1 MSPRNSQPRLSAF
14 TKTLFLSAFAI
25 LLSISFAGNKSLAQ
39 DDDEIVRVNSDLVVL
54 NVTVVDAQGKFVS
67 GLRAGDFKLFVDGRE
82 QPLSN
87 FTTEETP
94 YAAVMLLD
102 TSGSMEQRMMLA
114 RSAAIRFL
122 EHLREEDVAAVYRF
136 DSEIDKVQDFS
147 SSRDLADFAFSLKAK
162 GMTALNDAILQAAV
176 DLRQR
181 TENRRAIVVISDGAD
196 TKSTASADKA
206 LETALASNATIYT
219 VDMSSTVGATSRN
232 MANAAVL
239 RNFANKSG
247 GRYVS
252 SPGGQV
258 MRDAFADIAEE
269 LSNQYTLSYSP
280 PDSARDGRWHKLEVK
295 LSRPELVV
303 RTRKGYHA
311 PKK

>member
-1 MSPRNSQPRLSAF
+1 MSPRNSQPRLSTS
-14 TKTLFLSAFAI
+14 TKIFFLSVFAI
-25 LLSISFAGNKSLAQ
+25 LLSLSFVNNKSLAQ
-39 DDDEIVRVNSDLVVL
+39 DDDEVVRVNADLVVL

-67 GLRAGDFKLFVDGRE
+67 GLRAGDFKLLVDGHE

-122 EHLREEDVAAVYRF
+122 DHLRDEDVAAVYRF

-181 TENRRAIVVISDGAD
+181 AENRRAIVVISDGAD
-196 TKSTASADKA
+196 TKSAASADKA

-247 GRYVS
+247 GRYVA

-258 MRDAFADIAEE
+258 MRDAFAEIAQE
-269 LSNQYTLSYSP
+269 LSNQYTLSYAP

-295 LSRPELVV
+295 LSKPELVV

-311 PKK
+311 PNK

>member
-1 MSPRNSQPRLSAF
+1 MTPRNSQPCLS
-14 TKTLFLSAFAI
+14 TSIKLLFFSAFAI
-25 LLSISFAGNKSLAQ
+25 LLSLCFANNKSLAQ
-39 DDDEIVRVNSDLVVL
+39 DDDEIVRVNADLVVL
-54 NVTVVDAQGKFVS
+54 NVTVVDTQGKFVS
-67 GLRAGDFKLFVDGRE
+67 GLRAGDFKLLVDGRE

-122 EHLREEDVAAVYRF
+122 DHLRDEDVAAVYRF

-196 TKSTASADKA
+196 TKSAASADKA

-258 MRDAFADIAEE
+258 MRDAFAEIAQE
-269 LSNQYTLSYSP
+269 LSKQYTLSYSP

>member
-1 MSPRNSQPRLSAF
+1 
-14 TKTLFLSAFAI
+14 
-25 LLSISFAGNKSLAQ
+25 
-39 DDDEIVRVNSDLVVL
+39 
-54 NVTVVDAQGKFVS
+54 
-67 GLRAGDFKLFVDGRE
+67 
-82 QPLSN
+82 
-87 FTTEETP
+87 
-94 YAAVMLLD
+94 VMLLD
-102 TSGSMEQRMMLA
+102 TSSSMEQRMMLA

-122 EHLREEDVAAVYRF
+122 DHLRDEDVAAVYRF

-181 TENRRAIVVISDGAD
+181 AENRRAIVVISDGAD
-196 TKSTASADKA
+196 TKSAASADKA

-247 GRYVS
+247 GRYVA

-258 MRDAFADIAEE
+258 MRDAFAEIAQE
-269 LSNQYTLSYSP
+269 LSKQYTLSYAP

-295 LSRPELVV
+295 LSKPELVV